1 MFSTL
6 GLNYSQVYVDN
17 STITLLSVWL
27 AKRFLSTSYYS
38 NPSLTI
44 DDLYVD
50 GVSITYGSA
59 PRRHIW
65 TYVNGLNLVY
75 CTELRMNCPWE
86 LN

>member
-1 MFSTL
+1 MSEHSVLHSRTE
-6 GLNYSQVYVDN
+6 
-17 STITLLSVWL
+17 LLSSICGQL
-27 AKRFLSTSYYS
+27 RGYQFGSQNGFYPYYS